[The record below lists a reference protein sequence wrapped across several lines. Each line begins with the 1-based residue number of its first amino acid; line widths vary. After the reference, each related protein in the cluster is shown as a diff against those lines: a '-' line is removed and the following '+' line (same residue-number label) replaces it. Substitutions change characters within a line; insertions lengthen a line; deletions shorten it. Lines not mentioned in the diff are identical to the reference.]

1 MVLVTA
7 VVFTAPKPPKA
18 PRPELVPN
26 PNPVVAVE
34 VDPSNVVV
42 VVAAVLVLNNPP
54 PKVRL
59 APGVPPRVNP
69 VLCPP
74 WPVCP
79 NTPRVGTVVVVF
91 AAFKPV
97 ATVEP
102 RPPKVKGEV
111 PAVVVVARCP
121 NGVLKVDAVVVTPNG
136 FIAEK
141 PLVPRVPVPEVLAP
155 RVGVPNDVEEV
166 PLPNVK
172 PVEPPPNTPVVAAA
186 ILLPHRMRKQPIK
199 MFVRKVISL
208 HHGRCEC
215 TFPIWRWKD
224 EEAFSKKGNFPSKKK
239 PD

>member
-18 PRPELVPN
+18 PRLELVPN

-34 VDPSNVVV
+34 VDPSSVAG
-42 VVAAVLVLNNPP
+42 VVAVVLVLNNPP
-54 PKVRL
+54 PKVRPVAAL

-74 WPVCP
+74 WLVCP
-79 NTPRVGTVVVVF
+79 NTPRVGTVEVVF

-97 ATVEP
+97 AAVVP

-121 NGVLKVDAVVVTPNG
+121 NGVLKVDVVVATPNG

-141 PLVPRVPVPEVLAP
+141 PLVPRVPAPEVLAP
-155 RVGVPNDVEEV
+155 RVGVPNDVEEA

-172 PVEPPPNTPVVAAA
+172 PVEPLPNTPVVAAA
-186 ILLPHRMRKQPIK
+186 ILLPHRIVPNEKAANQNAR
-199 MFVRKVISL
+199 
-208 HHGRCEC
+208 
-215 TFPIWRWKD
+215 
-224 EEAFSKKGNFPSKKK
+224 
-239 PD
+239 